1 MRVFALIA
9 AALIFAP
16 TVARAQQPTEPIG
29 RFAFDL
35 RGFYAGLKQDPV
47 TAAGLGVQPTD
58 LPSRGLGGVAGVH
71 IYPIHT
77 KGFALGIG
85 AEGILARG
93 RRQAHDETTGDPVG
107 LPITQ
112 KLMGLS
118 PQISFNF
125 GHRQGWSYL
134 SAGMGPL
141 SFASYQRDTAPDDP
155 APRKRTINMGAGAR
169 WFNTAHLAFC
179 FDMRFYLTRPE
190 DPTITYPGRQ
200 RSRLLVL
207 SAGISIK

>member
-1 MRVFALIA
+1 MRVFALIVTS
-9 AALIFAP
+9 LLCAP
-16 TVARAQQPTEPIG
+16 VLAHAQQPTEPIG

-35 RGFYAGLKQDPV
+35 RGFYSGFGQDPV
-47 TAAGLGVQPTD
+47 TAEGLDVQPTD
-58 LPSRGLGGVAGVH
+58 LPSRGFGGVAGIHV
-71 IYPIHT
+71 YPLRT

-85 AEGILARG
+85 AEGILARASK
-93 RRQAHDETTGDPVG
+93 QARDETTGDPTG
-107 LPITQ
+107 LPIVQ
-112 KLMGLS
+112 RLMGLS

-141 SFASYQRDTAPDDP
+141 SFASYQRDMAPDDP